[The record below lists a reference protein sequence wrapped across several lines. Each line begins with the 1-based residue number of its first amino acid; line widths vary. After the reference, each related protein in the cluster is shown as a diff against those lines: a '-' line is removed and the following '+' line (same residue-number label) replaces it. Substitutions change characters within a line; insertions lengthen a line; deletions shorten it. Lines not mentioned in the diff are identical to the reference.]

1 MFNHIKKLIPD
12 MKTRHQF
19 ISSLACLAAVFS
31 LNGCTD
37 DTGRVVYPYSC
48 PEISDFSVSIGNEM
62 QTASSMTFSL
72 SVKDKL
78 TPLSTL
84 EVSVTAGEEEIYAES
99 IRTKGKE
106 ADIENHEIFLPFTV
120 NQQDN
125 QSAKLT
131 LTAINVEGSPA
142 TVEHEFTLKR
152 PAIPA
157 TIYLHYDDQV
167 VPMHQDAGNPC
178 LYATAV
184 GTFPTSFTGKVS
196 TAASLDDSPLIWGYS
211 EATGAIDLVAAED
224 AGFTFNYPDWQVEQV
239 TFNVLTFQ
247 VGAEGEYQV
256 LTVNG
261 TELATMGEYYQASID
276 FEEGGTVTITGI
288 DDLEH
293 AYNRDF
299 LEYDAASQTCTFI
312 RESGTW
318 EVYYYPKY
326 NYLWIVRSDDVAPNA
341 FWLIGHGFTSAP
353 VWNTDLDTDGG
364 WNSEDIAHMGYA
376 VRTGEHTYQTTLYL
390 SDTHEWGSFEIEI
403 YSDRVTWGK
412 DQGMLLQEGSLLGDA
427 TGFAISQSNGFTNA
441 EGFTPGYYR
450 LTFDTSAGVGHE
462 TMYIERIGD

>member
-1 MFNHIKKLIPD
+1 

-152 PAIPA
+152 PP
-157 TIYLHYDDQV
+157 
-167 VPMHQDAGNPC
+167 
-178 LYATAV
+178 
-184 GTFPTSFTGKVS
+184 
-196 TAASLDDSPLIWGYS
+196 
-211 EATGAIDLVAAED
+211 
-224 AGFTFNYPDWQVEQV
+224 YPPP
-239 TFNVLTFQ
+239 
-247 VGAEGEYQV
+247 
-256 LTVNG
+256 
-261 TELATMGEYYQASID
+261 S
-276 FEEGGTVTITGI
+276 
-288 DDLEH
+288 
-293 AYNRDF
+293 
-299 LEYDAASQTCTFI
+299 TCT
-312 RESGTW
+312 
-318 EVYYYPKY
+318 
-326 NYLWIVRSDDVAPNA
+326 
-341 FWLIGHGFTSAP
+341 
-353 VWNTDLDTDGG
+353 
-364 WNSEDIAHMGYA
+364 
-376 VRTGEHTYQTTLYL
+376 TT
-390 SDTHEWGSFEIEI
+390 T
-403 YSDRVTWGK
+403 R
-412 DQGMLLQEGSLLGDA
+412 
-427 TGFAISQSNGFTNA
+427 
-441 EGFTPGYYR
+441 
-450 LTFDTSAGVGHE
+450 
-462 TMYIERIGD
+462 